1 MKTPI
6 PTARNL
12 AVAAYTAFA
21 PVTWSNEGVARGKDI
36 EFLRAF
42 ARRQGLQIDVTFFE
56 FDRIWE
62 RPLRGEADIAAA
74 GLTPFEHRRT
84 AGLVWSIPYH
94 TVQRSL
100 VVRAEDTRTLQ
111 TMEDF
116 AGRTIAVTRGS
127 TADVDTQQRKPAS
140 AKVVY
145 FNRQESAVDDLL
157 AGRIDAFGTG
167 DICSHHVAAE
177 HPGRLAVTDIH
188 PMDVEEHFAFA
199 LPQDSEL
206 LAPLNQ
212 FIRENA
218 ARYPEVPHSS
228 EWSDY
233 VI

>member
-1 MKTPI
+1 MKTPA
-6 PTARNL
+6 PAFRTL

-21 PVTWSNEGVARGKDI
+21 PVTWSDAGVARGKDI

-42 ARRQGLQIDVTFFE
+42 ARRLGLQIEVTFFE
-56 FDRIWE
+56 FDLIWE
-62 RPLRGEADIAAA
+62 RPLRGQADIAAA
-74 GLTPFEHRRT
+74 GLAPFQHRHT
-84 AGLVWSIPYH
+84 AGVAWSVPYH

-100 VVRAEDTRTLQ
+100 VVRAEDTHTLQ

-127 TADVDTQQRKPAS
+127 TADVDTQRRKPAS
-140 AKVVY
+140 AKMVY
-145 FNRQESAVDDLL
+145 FDRQESAVEDLL
-157 AGRIDAFGTG
+157 TGRIDAFGTG

-177 HPGRLAVTDIH
+177 HPGRLAVTDVH
-188 PMDVEEHFAFA
+188 PMEVEEQFAFA
-199 LPQDSEL
+199 LPKDSDL

-228 EWSDY
+228 TWSDY

>member
-1 MKTPI
+1 VKTHRPAFR
-6 PTARNL
+6 TL

-21 PVTWSNEGVARGKDI
+21 PVTWSDEGVPRGKDI

-42 ARRQGLQIDVTFFE
+42 ARRQGLQMDVTFFE

-62 RPLRGEADIAAA
+62 RPLSGQADIAAA
-74 GLTPFEHRRT
+74 GLAPFEHRHA
-84 AGLVWSIPYH
+84 AGVAWSIPYH

-100 VVRAEDTRTLQ
+100 VVRSEDACSLQ
-111 TMEDF
+111 TLEDF

-127 TADVDTQQRKPAS
+127 TADVDTQMRKPAS
-140 AKVVY
+140 ARVVY
-145 FNRQESAVDDLL
+145 FDQQESAVQDLL

-177 HPGRLAVTDIH
+177 HPGRLAVTDVH
-188 PMDVEEHFAFA
+188 SMEVEEHFAFA
-199 LPQDSEL
+199 LPEDSDL

-218 ARYPEVPHSS
+218 ARYPEVPHAST
-228 EWSDY
+228 WSDY
-233 VI
+233 QI